1 MAINVNHF
9 YDPDT
14 GTISYIVVDQ
24 ETAHAAIID
33 PVLNYDPVSGRT
45 SSQSADVLI
54 EFISKNNLT
63 LQWILETHIHADHM
77 SAADHIKQ
85 KIGGK
90 IGIGQSI
97 LDVIGFW
104 SGVFNTSHDTA
115 LDGSQ
120 FDCIFKD
127 KETFFLGKTPVQVIH
142 TPGHTPACSSYL
154 INDCVFVGDLFLM
167 PDVGVGRADFPGGD
181 AETMYQSIQTI
192 FSLPNET
199 KIYVCH
205 DYPPNKSR
213 SVACVATV
221 KEHKEKNIL
230 AKEHTS
236 KENFIQIRK
245 EKDKTNTLPR
255 LIFPSIQVN
264 IRAGKLGQAEEN
276 GTSYVKIPL
285 NKF

>member
-9 YDPDT
+9 YDSDT

-45 SSQSADVLI
+45 SNQSADVLI
-54 EFISKNNLT
+54 EFIATNNLT

-85 KIGGK
+85 KLGGK

-97 LDVIGFW
+97 LDVIRYW
-104 SGVFNTSHDTA
+104 TGVFNTTQDTA

-120 FDCIFKD
+120 FDHIFKD
-127 KETFFLGKTPVQVIH
+127 KETFLLGKTPIQVIH

-154 INDCVFVGDLFLM
+154 IDDCVFVGDLFLM

-213 SVACVATV
+213 PVACVATV

-236 KENFIQIRK
+236 KEKFIQIRQ

-264 IRAGKLGQAEEN
+264 IRAGKLGQTEEN